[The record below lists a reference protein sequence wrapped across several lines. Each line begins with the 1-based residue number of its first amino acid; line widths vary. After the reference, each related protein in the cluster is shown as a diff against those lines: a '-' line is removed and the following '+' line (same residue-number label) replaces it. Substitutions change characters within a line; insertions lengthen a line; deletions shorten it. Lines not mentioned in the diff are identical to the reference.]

1 MTSIDSKLQ
10 KVQTH
15 FKALASVAPSLNK
28 ASKEL
33 TESVGI
39 LNVALQKLNIGLTVW
54 VSFNYGPAEP
64 PEYDCNQVGYTKVN
78 GTWGI
83 ALRHIWGD
91 ESRGDETEVGPW
103 LFNDAPREL
112 RIQCVDKIPDVIE
125 ALGKKASDTVEKIQ
139 QKTDQVRELAGVIEK
154 IATEPISAKGSK

>member
-1 MTSIDSKLQ
+1 MTSIDAKLQ

-15 FKALASVAPSLNK
+15 FQALSSIAPSLNQ
-28 ASKEL
+28 ASKDL
-33 TESVGI
+33 TQSVGI

-54 VSFNYGPAEP
+54 VSFSYGLAEP
-64 PEYDCNQVGYTKVN
+64 PEYDCNQVGYAKVN

-91 ESRGDETEVGPW
+91 ESRSDEAEEGPW

-112 RIQCVDKIPDVIE
+112 RIQCVDKIPDVID
-125 ALGKKASDTVEKIQ
+125 ALGKKASDTVERIQ
-139 QKTDQVRELAGVIEK
+139 QKTQQVRELAGVIEK
-154 IATEPISAKGSK
+154 IAAEPISAKGGK

>member
-1 MTSIDSKLQ
+1 MTSNDSKLE

-15 FKALASVAPSLNK
+15 FSALSSVAPSLNR

-33 TESVGI
+33 TESVAV
-39 LNVALQKLNIGLTVW
+39 LDVALQKLNVGVSVW
-54 VSFNYGPAEP
+54 VSFSYGLAEP

-78 GTWGI
+78 GIWGI

-91 ESRGDETEVGPW
+91 ESRGDEGEEGPW

-125 ALGKKASDTVEKIQ
+125 ALGKKAFDTVERIQ
-139 QKTDQVRELAGVIEK
+139 QKTQQVRELAGVIEK
-154 IATEPISAKGSK
+154 IATEPRNAKGGK